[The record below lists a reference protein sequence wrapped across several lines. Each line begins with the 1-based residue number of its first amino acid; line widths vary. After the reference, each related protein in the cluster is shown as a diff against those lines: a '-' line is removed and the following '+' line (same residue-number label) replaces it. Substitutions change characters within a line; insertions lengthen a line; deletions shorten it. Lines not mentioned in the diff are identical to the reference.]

1 MVQVLNKLPDSSRVW
16 VYQSNRAF
24 SVSELLD
31 LKKFLEDFNSS
42 WEAHGKKLNSAIELY
57 YHQFIVI
64 FVDEAFQDATGCS
77 IDKSVALMKDIE
89 AKFGVELLDRMNLA
103 FRQEECIKNI
113 KIGDFQLKARS
124 GEFDTNLVVF
134 NNLVKNKGE
143 FLANWET
150 TAKKSWHINL
160 F

>member
-113 KIGDFQLKARS
+113 DI
-124 GEFDTNLVVF
+124 
-134 NNLVKNKGE
+134 
-143 FLANWET
+143 
-150 TAKKSWHINL
+150 KK
-160 F
+160 

>member
-1 MVQVLNKLPDSSRVW
+1 MVQIENNLPDSSRVW

-24 SVSELLD
+24 SDSELIV
-31 LKKFLEDFNSS
+31 LKTSISEFNLS

-57 YHQFIVI
+57 YNQFIVI
-64 FVDEAFQDATGCS
+64 FVDESFQEATGCS

-89 AKFGVELLDRMNLA
+89 AKFGVEMLDRMNLA
-103 FRQEECIKNI
+103 YKKGDSIINI

-124 GEFDTNLVVF
+124 GEFDTDMIVF

-143 FLANWET
+143 FSTNWET
-150 TAKKSWHINL
+150 TVKKSWHINL

>member
-1 MVQVLNKLPDSSRVW
+1 MVQIENKLPDSSRVW
-16 VYQSNRAF
+16 VYQSNRVF
-24 SVSELLD
+24 SESELFD
-31 LKKFLEDFNSS
+31 LKKYLDNFNLS

-57 YHQFIVI
+57 YHQFIVL
-64 FVDEAFQDATGCS
+64 FVDESFQEATGCS

-89 AKFGVELLDRMNLA
+89 AKFSVEMLDRMNLA
-103 FRQEECIKNI
+103 YRQEQSIKNI